1 MRIDTQS
8 SSESPRERVV
18 LVHGSVTDG
27 QETWQ
32 EQRSLSQAYVVL
44 TPDRQG
50 YGVGAS
56 EDAEDPKAD
65 AGTIG
70 ALLGQGAHL
79 VGYSMGGLVAMLAA
93 AGRPEAVKSL
103 VLVEP
108 VAFDLVRGRADVEGF
123 IAGYAGLRAS
133 SPDAECFLR
142 GFLVFFG
149 NDPAEVAQIPDP
161 MPEGLHNAAV
171 ALYRGTAPWEV
182 PTPVDELAA
191 ATFPVVVVSG
201 GHSAMFDAICDV
213 LAERVGAER
222 VVIPG
227 AGHAVQYA
235 GQPFNALLK
244 STWESAA
251 SHSEA

>member
-1 MRIDTQS
+1 MRIDTK
-8 SSESPRERVV
+8 SSESPRELVV
-18 LVHGSVTDG
+18 LVHGSVTGG

-32 EQRSLSQAYVVL
+32 EQRSLSQEYAVL
-44 TPDRQG
+44 IPDRQG

-56 EDAEDPKAD
+56 EHADDPKAD
-65 AGTIG
+65 AATIG
-70 ALLGQGAHL
+70 GLLGQGAHL

-123 IAGYAGLRAS
+123 IAGYERLHAS
-133 SPDAECFLR
+133 SPDAEGFLR
-142 GFLVFFG
+142 EFLVFAG
-149 NDPAEVAQIPDP
+149 NDPVEVAQIPDP
-161 MPEGLHNAAV
+161 MPDGLHNGAV
-171 ALYRGTAPWEV
+171 ALYTGAAPWDV

-227 AGHAVQYA
+227 AGHAVQYT